1 MFSAA
6 RLTRPA
12 VPPLARSYAAAAN
25 AASAKPPVQLFGLDG
40 TYASAL
46 YTAASKASTLD
57 STDKT
62 LSSLQALIQKDTKLA
77 SLMSSPTL
85 DAGAKS
91 ALVSEVTKSVG
102 GDKTIANLL
111 AILAENNRLALVPGI
126 VNQFAT
132 LMKAHR
138 GEVEAVITSAQ
149 PLDQK
154 ILQRLEAAISK
165 SQYIGQGKKLKV
177 SNKVDQ
183 DILGGLVVEI
193 GDRTIDLSV
202 SSKMAKL
209 NKLLTEAL

>member
-1 MFSAA
+1 MFTAT
-6 RLTRPA
+6 RLTRSA
-12 VPPLARSYAAAAN
+12 VPVMARSYAAAAN
-25 AASAKPPVQLFGLDG
+25 ASATKPPVQLFGLDG

-46 YTAASKASTLD
+46 YTAAAKSSTLD
-57 STDKT
+57 STDKILT
-62 LSSLQALIQKDTKLA
+62 NLA
-77 SLMSSPTL
+77 SLINKDAKLAAVMSSPTL
-85 DAGAKS
+85 DAQTKS
-91 ALVSEVTKSVG
+91 ALVAEVNKSVG
-102 GDKTIANLL
+102 GDKTIGNLL
-111 AILAENNRLALVPGI
+111 AILAENNRLGLVPGI

-149 PLDQK
+149 PLDNK
-154 ILQRLEAAISK
+154 TLSRLEAAISK
-165 SQYIGQGKKLKV
+165 SQYIGQGKKLKI

-193 GDRTIDLSV
+193 GDRTIDLSI